1 MGKQLNLKAGA
12 TTETTVGFARLD
24 AIAQSEYDAG
34 SSLNLSARTMS
45 QIKPTEV
52 TGSLRR

>member
-52 TGSLRR
+52 SGSLRR